1 MRVHALFVSFGQIR
15 PSFHK
20 SIAKSKHVLQ
30 FITVVAVD
38 KRFSLLNDETTG
50 IILGTRAQS
59 TSTPSRKSELVYS
72 DFLRQEGSLSFGHD
86 KDYYSQLLEEDD
98 DAILRW
104 YPMYVSYSRKERTLK
119 LNEALMANGYR
130 TYLYLQE
137 APKDA
142 FGNPVEDTLLG
153 PIYNMVFVHAMKIQL
168 KLLKRYASNC
178 NIMKFMTER
187 QHFIAETTR
196 VIWVPDRQME
206 NFIEASN
213 RPDPLSQRIPLTYN
227 EFIDKEGRAVRIL
240 SGPFTGVEGEIKRIG
255 RHKIVVALIRDA
267 RVAVGIT
274 HVPPEHLEFI

>member
-1 MRVHALFVSFGQIR
+1 
-15 PSFHK
+15 
-20 SIAKSKHVLQ
+20 
-30 FITVVAVD
+30 
-38 KRFSLLNDETTG
+38 
-50 IILGTRAQS
+50 
-59 TSTPSRKSELVYS
+59 
-72 DFLRQEGSLSFGHD
+72 
-86 KDYYSQLLEEDD
+86 LEEDD

-187 QHFIAETTR
+187 QRFIAETTR

-206 NFIEASN
+206 NFMRVASRTDDSVMFLDEN
-213 RPDPLSQRIPLTYN
+213 CVVG
-227 EFIDKEGRAVRIL
+227 KEGKRVLITGGAFEGVTGTIRRVKHCKRVVVELEGIAAVAIAFV
-240 SGPFTGVEGEIKRIG
+240 P
-255 RHKIVVALIRDA
+255 
-267 RVAVGIT
+267 AVLLKE
-274 HVPPEHLEFI
+274 VKE